1 MTRLAGAGLMA
12 VLMATGCRNRS
23 GGGHLELRW
32 SGSAHGSLK
41 GAATADWCALL
52 RLLEIRLVK
61 GDTGVAIALYP
72 TEALASG
79 TYPVKPPAKTAAP
92 PPAAR
97 LALRW
102 PGQTSV
108 RGFQGDS
115 GNVVV
120 ERSSKGIVSGRV
132 SAFAHSATDT
142 GSLKIEGR
150 FRELVVQLPKEGCVA
165 ADTLN
170 APPID
175 TLVH

>member
-1 MTRLAGAGLMA
+1 MTRLACAGLVA
-12 VLMATGCRNRS
+12 LLLLSGCRDRA

-32 SGSAHGSLK
+32 KGSARGTL
-41 GAATADWCALL
+41 AAPATADWCALL
-52 RLLEIRLVK
+52 RLLEIRSVK

-72 TEALASG
+72 TEALVSG
-79 TYPVKPPAKTAAP
+79 TYPVKPPAKTGPP

-97 LALRW
+97 LAVRW
-102 PGQTSV
+102 PGQTAI

-115 GNVVV
+115 GTVVV
-120 ERSSKGIVSGRV
+120 ERSAKGVVSGRV
-132 SAFAHSATDT
+132 TAFAHSATDT
-142 GSLKIEGR
+142 GALEINGR
-150 FRELVVQLPKEGCVA
+150 FRDLVVQMPKEGCVA

>member
-1 MTRLAGAGLMA
+1 MTRLAWSGLVAM
-12 VLMATGCRNRS
+12 LLCSGCRDR

-32 SGSAHGSLK
+32 KGSARGALA

-52 RLLEIRLVK
+52 RLLEIRTVK
-61 GDTGVAIALYP
+61 GDTGVAIAIYP

-79 TYPVKPPAKTAAP
+79 TYPIKPPGKTEP
-92 PPAAR
+92 SPPAAR

-102 PGQTSV
+102 PGQTSI

-115 GNVVV
+115 GSVILD
-120 ERSSKGIVSGRV
+120 RSSNGIVSGRV
-132 SAFAHSATDT
+132 SAFAHSVTDT
-142 GSLKIEGR
+142 GALEVSGR
-150 FRELVVQLPKEGCVA
+150 FRELRVQMPKEGCVA